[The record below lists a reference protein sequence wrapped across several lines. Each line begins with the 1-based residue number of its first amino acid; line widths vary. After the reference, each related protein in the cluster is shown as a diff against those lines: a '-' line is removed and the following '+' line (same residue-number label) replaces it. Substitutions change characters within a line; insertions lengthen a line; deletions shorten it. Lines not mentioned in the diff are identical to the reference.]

1 MLKRSAEPSLFP
13 PCSHD
18 DDNDDA
24 NHCEQTADF
33 NRFKIA
39 KPSFLT
45 VGHMIRL
52 IYMES
57 ADGTFDLTTNIS
69 LSDICDI
76 SEYENDCYATN
87 EAASTPKSLE
97 TIETRPHAI
106 PSPIQNIFRE
116 ELPQCFR

>member
-1 MLKRSAEPSLFP
+1 MLKRSAQPSLFP
-13 PCSHD
+13 PRSYD
-18 DDNDDA
+18 DDDA
-24 NHCEQTADF
+24 NHCEQRADF
-33 NRFKIA
+33 NQFKIA

-57 ADGTFDLTTNIS
+57 AEGTFDLTTNIS

-76 SEYENDCYATN
+76 SEYERDCNATN

-97 TIETRPHAI
+97 TIATRPLTI